1 MVEDKRFYD
10 DFRDSIIG
18 SSTLDNVGPSK
29 RISFMLHQYKTI
41 PQRHHK
47 LFCNMVR
54 SYPTSPIFAFIGL
67 GTIGLFGGTQH
78 IGLATIFVWIFESRE
93 SVLESLV

>member
-10 DFRDSIIG
+10 DFRQSIIG
-18 SSTLDNVGPSK
+18 PSNPDNDGPSK
-29 RISFMLHQYKTI
+29 RITFMLHQFKTI
-41 PQRHHK
+41 PQQHHK

-67 GTIGLFGGTQH
+67 GTIGTNISRYSVVSRIGSHRTQTERV
-78 IGLATIFVWIFESRE
+78 GSFFTN
-93 SVLESLV
+93 